1 MITLRELRIKLE
13 TIMDMIKSNYPQAK
27 YDTKNKKDIAI
38 YKLAKRVYEEADE
51 AFYFGYYDYDYDND
65 FNKDF
70 KTIDQLLDK
79 LECEIEMMEED
90 LNIK

>member
-1 MITLRELRIKLE
+1 MITSKELRIKLE
-13 TIMDMIKSNYPQAK
+13 TIMEMIKNNYPQAK
-27 YDTKNKKDIAI
+27 YNPKNEKDIAI

-51 AFYFGYYDYDYDND
+51 TFYFGHYNYDYDND

-70 KTIDQLLDK
+70 KAIEQLLDK

-90 LNIK
+90 LNI

>member
-13 TIMDMIKSNYPQAK
+13 TIMDMITSNYPQAK

-51 AFYFGYYDYDYDND
+51 AFYSDDYDYDND

-70 KTIDQLLDK
+70 KTIGQLLDK